1 MFNPKGC
8 YILKA
13 LERDTSI
20 CVPGKRLIFDRGVFA
35 QAALTAGF
43 LETGFLVV
51 VAGFFGAAAWE
62 RMIC

>member
-35 QAALTAGF
+35 
-43 LETGFLVV
+43 
-51 VAGFFGAAAWE
+51 
-62 RMIC
+62 